1 LIDTLLWDEHP
12 VLSAESV
19 PWAFLQGLRR
29 RVLPYLF
36 WAAWLALLVGEALAL
51 SLSFDTNIPSVANHP
66 AMMVR
71 LVARSSSLLRLGMCV
86 GTVTAT
92 ALLFSSRFREDL
104 GSLLKE
110 GRHHRL
116 VPGWIA
122 GQLAAYAGFFW
133 LTKWLIEG
141 IAQPGNQDPRVIVW
155 MCCGAAVLI
164 SWCRAAMPL
173 RFWLQVLRRGW
184 SVLLAGSVVGVF
196 ALGIGDSTG
205 KLWDSFH
212 GLTFRSAQGVLHLFA
227 QDVVCHPETQEL
239 GIGDFV
245 IWIAPECSGFEGIGL
260 IWAFLGAYLLL
271 FRKDLRFPQALVL
284 IPLGTVVIW
293 SINVLRIVL
302 LMIVGAAGRPDVAL
316 GGFHSQAGWLGFNIV
331 GLGLV
336 AISQRFRLFSR
347 VDPTSESPPL
357 DPAVTN
363 PTAAYLG
370 PMLAIVA
377 TAMIT
382 GAMSNGQ
389 FDALYPARVAA
400 AGLAFW
406 ILRKGYS
413 GLRWSWSWPAA
424 GIGILV
430 FALWMALEPLN
441 PTAADT
447 SQTIPR
453 ALSGMPVI
461 AAAAWLAFR
470 VFGSVVMVPL
480 AEELAFRG
488 YLVRRLIAAD
498 FESVPADRFTWPSF
512 LISSLLF
519 GAMHQR
525 WVAGTIA
532 GMLYALA
539 LRHRGRLGDAVLA
552 HATTNALI
560 AALVLTTGAWSLWM

>member
-1 LIDTLLWDEHP
+1 
-12 VLSAESV
+12 
-19 PWAFLQGLRR
+19 
-29 RVLPYLF
+29 
-36 WAAWLALLVGEALAL
+36 
-51 SLSFDTNIPSVANHP
+51 
-66 AMMVR
+66 M
-71 LVARSSSLLRLGMCV
+71 
-86 GTVTAT
+86 
-92 ALLFSSRFREDL
+92 
-104 GSLLKE
+104 
-110 GRHHRL
+110 
-116 VPGWIA
+116 
-122 GQLAAYAGFFW
+122 
-133 LTKWLIEG
+133 
-141 IAQPGNQDPRVIVW
+141 
-155 MCCGAAVLI
+155 
-164 SWCRAAMPL
+164 
-173 RFWLQVLRRGW
+173 
-184 SVLLAGSVVGVF
+184 
-196 ALGIGDSTG
+196 
-205 KLWDSFH
+205 
-212 GLTFRSAQGVLHLFA
+212 
-227 QDVVCHPETQEL
+227 
-239 GIGDFV
+239 
-245 IWIAPECSGFEGIGL
+245 
-260 IWAFLGAYLLL
+260 L
-271 FRKDLRFPQALVL
+271 FRKDLRFPQALLL

-293 SINVLRIVL
+293 SCNVLRIVL
-302 LMIVGAAGRPDVAL
+302 LVIVGASGRPDVAL

-336 AISQRFRLFSR
+336 AISRRFWLFSR
-347 VDPTSESPPL
+347 VDPSGESPPI

-363 PTAAYLG
+363 PTATYLG

-389 FDALYPARVAA
+389 FDALYPAGCGGRVGFLGPAQ
-400 AGLAFW
+400 
-406 ILRKGYS
+406 GYS

-441 PTAADT
+441 ATAAADT

-453 ALSGMPVI
+453 TLSGMPMF

>member
-1 LIDTLLWDEHP
+1 M
-12 VLSAESV
+12 LSAESV
-19 PWAFLQGLRR
+19 PWAFHQGFRR
-29 RVLPYLF
+29 RVLPHIF
-36 WAAWLALLVGEALAL
+36 WVAWFGLLLGEALAL
-51 SLSFDTNIPSVANHP
+51 SLSVDTNIPSVANHS

-71 LVARSSSLLRLGMCV
+71 LVARSSSLLRLGMCM
-86 GTVTAT
+86 GTVTAA

-104 GSLLKE
+104 GSSLKE
-110 GRHHRL
+110 GRHHRF

-122 GQLAAYAGFFW
+122 GHLAAYAGFFW

-141 IAQPGNQDPRVIVW
+141 VSQPGNQDLRVIVW
-155 MCCGAAVLI
+155 MCCGAVVLI
-164 SWCRAAMPL
+164 SWCLAARPIG
-173 RFWLQVLRRGW
+173 FWVQVVRLGW
-184 SVLLAGSVVGVF
+184 PVLLAGTFVGVF
-196 ALGIGDSTG
+196 ALGIGASTG
-205 KLWDSFH
+205 RLWDSLH
-212 GLTFRSAQGVLHLFA
+212 SLTFGSAQRLLHLYTN
-227 QDVVCHPETQEL
+227 DVVCHPETHAL
-239 GIGDFV
+239 GIGNFV
-245 IWIAPECSGFEGIGL
+245 VSIAPECSGFEGIGL
-260 IWAFLGAYLLL
+260 ICALLGAYLLL
-271 FRKDLRFPQALVL
+271 FRKDLRFPQALL
-284 IPLGTVVIW
+284 LLPLGIMVIW
-293 SINVLRIVL
+293 SFNVLRIVL
-302 LMIVGAAGRPDVAL
+302 LLIVGASGRPDVAL

-336 AISQRFRLFSR
+336 AISRRIRLFSR
-347 VDPTSESPPL
+347 IDARGESPSL

-363 PTAAYLG
+363 PTAAYLV

-389 FDALYPARVAA
+389 FDALYLARVAA

-406 ILRKGYS
+406 VLRKGYS
-413 GLRWSWSWPAA
+413 GLRWSWSWTAA

-430 FALWMALEPLN
+430 FALWIALEPLYA
-441 PTAADT
+441 TAAPDT
-447 SQTIPR
+447 SRTIPK
-453 ALSGMPVI
+453 ALSAMPMF
-461 AAAAWLAFR
+461 AAATWLFLR

-488 YLVRRLIAAD
+488 YLIRRLIAAD

>member
-1 LIDTLLWDEHP
+1 VDETSVP
-12 VLSAESV
+12 SAEIITRSS
-19 PWAFLQGLRR
+19 LQGLRR
-29 RVLPYLF
+29 RVLPHLF
-36 WAAWLALLVGEALAL
+36 WVAWLALLLGEALAL
-51 SLSFDTNIPSVANHP
+51 SLAVDTNIPSVANHP

-71 LVARSSSLLRLGMCV
+71 LVSRSSSLLRLGMCV

-92 ALLFSSRFREDL
+92 AILFSSQFREDL
-104 GSLLKE
+104 GRLLDE

-122 GQLAAYAGFFW
+122 GHLAAYAAFFW
-133 LTKWLIEG
+133 LTKWLIDG
-141 IAQPGNQDPRVIVW
+141 IARPGNQELRVIAW
-155 MCCGAAVLI
+155 MCCGVSVLI
-164 SWCRAAMPL
+164 SWCLAAMPL
-173 RFWLQVLRRGW
+173 RSWVQVGHRGW
-184 SVLLAGSVVGVF
+184 PVLLVGSVVGVF
-196 ALGIGDSTG
+196 ALGIGSSTG
-205 KLWDSFH
+205 KLWDSLH
-212 GLTFRSAQGVLHLFA
+212 GLTFRSAQGVLHWFA
-227 QDVVCHPETQEL
+227 EDVVCHPETHDL
-239 GIGDFV
+239 GIGGFV
-245 IWIAPECSGFEGIGL
+245 VAIAPECSGFEGIGL
-260 IWAFLGAYLLL
+260 ICALLGAYILL
-271 FRKDLRFPQALVL
+271 FRKDLRFPHALL
-284 IPLGTVVIW
+284 LLPIGMAVIW
-293 SINVLRIVL
+293 SFNVLRIVVL
-302 LMIVGAAGRPDVAL
+302 VIVGASGRPDVAL

-336 AISQRFRLFSR
+336 AISRRFRWFSR
-347 VDPTSESPPL
+347 GDPAGESPPP
-357 DPAVTN
+357 DIEVAN
-363 PTAAYLG
+363 PTGVYLG
-370 PMLAIVA
+370 PMLAIIA

-406 ILRKGYS
+406 VLRTGYS
-413 GLRWSWSWPAA
+413 GLRWSWSWPAI

-430 FALWMALEPLN
+430 FALWMALEPLQAS
-441 PTAADT
+441 TAADT
-447 SQTIPR
+447 ARTIPT
-453 ALSGMPVI
+453 ALSGMPAF
-461 AAAAWLAFR
+461 AAVAWLACR

-488 YLVRRLIAAD
+488 YLARRLIAAD

>member
-1 LIDTLLWDEHP
+1 
-12 VLSAESV
+12 VLSAETV
-19 PWAFLQGLRR
+19 PWASLQGLRR
-29 RVLPYLF
+29 RVLPHLF
-36 WAAWLALLVGEALAL
+36 WAAWLALLLGEALAL
-51 SLSFDTNIPSVANHP
+51 SLSFDTKIPSVTNHP

-92 ALLFSSRFREDL
+92 ALLFSSQFREDL

-110 GRHHRL
+110 GGPHRL

-122 GQLAAYAGFFW
+122 GHLAAYAGFFW

-141 IAQPGNQDPRVIVW
+141 VAQPGNQDLRVIVW
-155 MCCGAAVLI
+155 MGCGAAVLI
-164 SWCRAAMPL
+164 SWCLAAMPMRL
-173 RFWLQVLRRGW
+173 WVQVVRRGW
-184 SVLLAGSVVGVF
+184 PVLLAGSVVGVF

-205 KLWDSFH
+205 KLWNSLH
-212 GLTFRSAQGVLHLFA
+212 SLTFRSAQGVLRLFA
-227 QDVVCHPETQEL
+227 QGVVCHPETHEL

-245 IWIAPECSGFEGIGL
+245 IAIAPVCSGFEGIGL
-260 IWAFLGAYLLL
+260 IWALLGAYLLL
-271 FRKDLRFPQALVL
+271 FRKDLRFPQALL
-284 IPLGTVVIW
+284 LLPLGTVVIW
-293 SINVLRIVL
+293 SFNVLRIVL
-302 LMIVGAAGRPDVAL
+302 LVIVGASGRPDVAL

-331 GLGLV
+331 GLGLI
-336 AISQRFRLFSR
+336 AISRRVRLFSR
-347 VDPTSESPPL
+347 VDPSGESPCL

-406 ILRKGYS
+406 VLRKGYS

-441 PTAADT
+441 ATAAADT

-453 ALSGMPVI
+453 TLSGMPMF

-498 FESVPADRFTWPSF
+498 FESVPADRLTWPSF

-519 GAMHQR
+519 GAMHHR

-552 HATTNALI
+552 HAMTNALI
-560 AALVLTTGAWSLWM
+560 AALVLTTGAWSLWI